1 MRTTCLSLAD
11 TCHFSIPAPTS
22 LCAARLGRW
31 ALEVL

>member
-11 TCHFSIPAPTS
+11 TCHFSIPAPTP
-22 LCAARLGRW
+22 LRAARPGRS